1 MSKVK
6 LRNIC
11 PNCLAHTKENPCPY
25 CGSSKK
31 DYEKNPFVLPRGTVL
46 EDKYLI
52 GGCIGTG
59 GFGITYLAY
68 DLRNE
73 NVIAVK
79 EYFPSHL
86 VTRDREGNV
95 IPCSEKAA
103 ESFNLGAEKF
113 YDEAQLVRRF
123 NGNLNIISIY
133 DCFYQNNTAYFSM
146 EYLDGIT
153 LEKYVN
159 KYGVLSSEQAL
170 YIGKK
175 IAMALVVLHSGQV
188 IHRDLSPD
196 NIMLCRD
203 GRVKLIDFGA
213 ARRFTEEHT
222 LNCTVMAKP
231 GFTPAEQYSK
241 AGKSGAHTDIYSLG
255 TVLYYALTGKIPE
268 NPYCRMENDRE
279 FSQNTVQ
286 ADSELWDIIQKA
298 AAIIPKER
306 YQKAEEIK
314 KALDML
320 KIGEAA
326 IKIPEEYNPL
336 KEKLD
341 SAFNTAPQS
350 LTQNTNLPK
359 SDLSLIVKTAVISV
373 LSTSLIFTGITAF
386 LLNEKNRNS
395 LLEKY
400 NMVYDYSEGNLK
412 MDISTEYKGNEEYF
426 AQIPKEAFEEFN
438 DNVTITMYFD
448 RCAPYEN
455 SFYGFKPVD
464 SEKNALTEY
473 LTAAGEVHAD
483 SSGGI
488 TLYSAE
494 DSFVFSL
501 SREGLKKIK
510 SGGMG
515 IKARNLNITSLLLS
529 KGEHGVK
536 PILDRPYYL
545 PAKALREEGSDTVTA
560 CFTGYHKTDWGGNI
574 TDYIPKNSLS
584 HFKGNIKATVKF
596 VHDQNSNDN
605 WQCLYFNTIGLWTN
619 ASGAGIEIIEETD
632 RSGLILAYTGPN
644 YSLCPDISINE
655 FSFIITPETMER
667 VCDGIFLVTDG
678 MIVKSIKFESAE

>member
-1 MSKVK
+1 MSKIK
-6 LRNIC
+6 MRNIC

-25 CGSSKK
+25 CGNSRK
-31 DYEKNPFVLPRGTVL
+31 DYRKNPFVLPRGTVL

-73 NVIAVK
+73 NVIAIK

-86 VTRDREGNV
+86 VTRDRDGNV

-113 YDEAQLVRRF
+113 YDEAQLVHRF

-146 EYLDGIT
+146 EYLEGIT
-153 LEKYVN
+153 LEKYVS
-159 KYGVLSSEQAL
+159 KYGVLTSEQAL

-203 GRVKLIDFGA
+203 DRVKLIDFGA
-213 ARRFTEEHT
+213 ARQFTEEHT

-241 AGKSGAHTDIYSLG
+241 AGKSGTHTDIYSLG

-279 FSQNTVQ
+279 FTQNTVQ
-286 ADSELWDIIQKA
+286 ADGELWDIIQKA

-326 IKIPEEYNPL
+326 IKIPEDYNPL

-341 SAFNTAPQS
+341 SAFNTVAQS
-350 LTQNTNLPK
+350 GMQNANPPK
-359 SDLSLIVKTAVISV
+359 KELSLIVKTAVISV
-373 LSTSLIFTGITAF
+373 LSTSLIFAGVIAVLF
-386 LLNEKNRNS
+386 NGKSQSL
-395 LLEKY
+395 LLEKH
-400 NMVYDYSEGNLK
+400 NAVYDYSEGTLK
-412 MDISTEYKGNEEYF
+412 VDINTEYKGNEEYF

-438 DNVTITMYFD
+438 NNVAITMYFD
-448 RCAPYEN
+448 LCAPYDN

-464 SEKNALTEY
+464 DQKNALTEY
-473 LTAAGEVHAD
+473 LTAAEEVNAD
-483 SSGGI
+483 NNGGI
-488 TLYSAE
+488 ILYSVKN
-494 DSFVFSL
+494 SFTFTL
-501 SREGLKKIK
+501 SREGLEKIK

-515 IKARNLNITSLLLS
+515 IDTRNLNITSLLLS
-529 KGEHGVK
+529 EGEQVVRPLLSRPDFSPVK
-536 PILDRPYYL
+536 T
-545 PAKALREEGSDTVTA
+545 LREEGSDVVTVN
-560 CFTGYHKTDWGGNI
+560 FEGYHKTDWGGSI

-584 HFKGNIKATVKF
+584 HFKGDIKATVKF
-596 VHDQNSNDN
+596 SHSPDSDSD
-605 WQCLYFNTIGLWTN
+605 WQCLYFNTIGLWVN
-619 ASGAGIEIIEETD
+619 ASGAGIKIVEEID
-632 RSGLILAYTGPN
+632 RDGLILTYTGPH

-667 VCDGIFLVTDG
+667 VCEAIYLVTDG
-678 MIVKSIKFESAE
+678 MHVESIKFESAE